1 MQITS
6 IVRIGLV
13 VALTGGSLAM
23 ATEQPKHE
31 VLKTYDDFEVR
42 AYAACVVAET
52 EVEGEQT
59 EAGSAAFS
67 VLAGYIFGN
76 NGGSKKIAMTAP
88 VTQAAAGEK
97 IAMTAPVTQT
107 SAGTKRW
114 KVQFMMPSE
123 YRLETLPEPKDARVH
138 LREVPARRVA
148 AMKYSG
154 TWSQQNYDEHL
165 AALRAAMKRE
175 GLEPAGEPTWARYD
189 PPYKPWFMRKNEIL
203 IEVSQ

>member
-1 MQITS
+1 
-6 IVRIGLV
+6 
-13 VALTGGSLAM
+13 
-23 ATEQPKHE
+23 
-31 VLKTYDDFEVR
+31 
-42 AYAACVVAET
+42 
-52 EVEGEQT
+52 
-59 EAGSAAFS
+59 
-67 VLAGYIFGN
+67 
-76 NGGSKKIAMTAP
+76 
-88 VTQAAAGEK
+88 
-97 IAMTAPVTQT
+97 
-107 SAGTKRW
+107 
-114 KVQFMMPSE
+114 MMPSE